1 MNHYYGNLPD
11 GCTQADIDRAFGPS
25 LSGDAEDALTA
36 HHRVQTLRMT
46 LLEALRANEG
56 VMGFDRYEDLEAA
69 LTDAEYTGA
78 QLEDIVAEEDA
89 ARAADAR
96 QDAAERRAEARLDR
110 EGA

>member
-46 LLEALRANEG
+46 LLEAIRANDG
-56 VMGFDRYEDLEAA
+56 VMGWHPRPIKRSATGSTARRKTRSLGLGMCLTIAKKSKKRSGA
-69 LTDAEYTGA
+69 LSMLNGA
-78 QLEDIVAEEDA
+78 
-89 ARAADAR
+89 
-96 QDAAERRAEARLDR
+96 
-110 EGA
+110 